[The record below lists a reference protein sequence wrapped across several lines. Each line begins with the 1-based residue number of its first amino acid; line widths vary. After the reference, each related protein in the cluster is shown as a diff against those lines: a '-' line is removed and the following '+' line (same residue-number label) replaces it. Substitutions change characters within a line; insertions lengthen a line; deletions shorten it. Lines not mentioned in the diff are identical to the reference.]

1 MTRMTGPDYAVMYN
15 LIHTHNTLHA
25 HRNVLSEHLNVVL
38 IDQRVLF
45 KACLIPQLGD
55 Q

>member
-1 MTRMTGPDYAVMYN
+1 MTGPGYAAMCN
-15 LIHTHNTLHA
+15 LIHAHYTLHA
-25 HRNVLSEHLNVVL
+25 HRNLQSEYLNVVL
-38 IDQRVLF
+38 LDQIVSF